1 MELNKILNIKKTA
14 GRHTAILIP
23 LILFVVSFLYL
34 LIFLDSLF
42 HYQENNSLFIYT
54 AEYLQK
60 FINKPGGLLEYT
72 GNFLAQGY
80 FSPLYGSIIVALL
93 IVILYFIF
101 VKTGKELTNKIHV
114 ARILALL
121 PSALLLLAQT
131 NFEHFMHFNLGFL
144 AVAGYFMLS
153 VRSEKRY
160 VKLICVFLFPVFY
173 YLTGSFAFIFTG
185 LFIFCSLMFEKG
197 IHRILMPVILLLVS
211 TASFLIFKDIVF
223 YQPVKT
229 LTGYPVSFHDP
240 VSLRTMIIILT
251 SYFILYPLLL
261 KAGISFQFRNTDL
274 SRFEPAAY
282 IIIFLLLLLSLLKFY
297 NPDLVKIL
305 RLEKMIADAD
315 WDGIITQQ
323 EKSPV
328 PNVIAEYYYNLALS
342 EKEIMCEK
350 MFHGPQDFGPG
361 SLSLPRTPEYYNRS
375 MYFYYTIGI
384 VNEARHLAYESMV
397 ALGLRPGNLKML
409 IKTELIN
416 GNYRVAEKYI
426 NDLGKTLHYRK
437 QASKYEKLLKN
448 PDLIRSDPELGR
460 KLLLLPGTDFFIRP
474 DDRDNINLLFY
485 SNPSNLKAFEYRLA
499 RMLLEKDYKAAVNE
513 IRNMQL
519 LGYKTIP
526 RHLEEAAVGYSNI
539 TKLLPDLGGLAIRP
553 EAEKDFYEYGSAYNL
568 YSNSK
573 EMLAE
578 KMKKDWGKTYWY
590 YLQFK

>member
-160 VKLICVFLFPVFY
+160 VKLICIFLFPVFY